1 MQDANNNQIYEN
13 LNSGTQR
20 YAFSVKFDPSWRTI
34 TGSGAWGIFLQLHG
48 PNASNPAWAFNATD
62 KIRFATRLGD
72 MTKNGIV
79 PRELSNG
86 SLNVGKWIDFIVTVK
101 YAKDNTGFITIQ
113 RRDEGQTNF
122 TQVLSITN
130 TPTVQY
136 DPNVNNGAVG
146 NHYMKHGLYRNS
158 QSFTSVLYLDGF
170 TRTAVR

>member
-1 MQDANNNQIYEN
+1 M
-13 LNSGTQR
+13 
-20 YAFSVKFDPSWRTI
+20 
-34 TGSGAWGIFLQLHG
+34 
-48 PNASNPAWAFNATD
+48 
-62 KIRFATRLGD
+62 
-72 MTKNGIV
+72 
-79 PRELSNG
+79 
-86 SLNVGKWIDFIVTVK
+86 NVGKWIDFIVTVK